1 MWTNWL
7 CAMYWGDSCEQ
18 KDPCLALM
26 EHIVQGSRRK
36 AAGILLEGQVS
47 LTSAWHHG
55 AVLREMPK
63 MALLSPVLTLGVE
76 WALVWGQLIH
86 MLASDLWVGR
96 EQHFPKQRQSWS
108 AAEIWVSLSKDWT
121 GGKWDNSSLKNGT
134 RSRKDSSIYQTA
146 EAKRGQERTQVK
158 HNEKTQNIWGVM
170 SWPEDVGVHWKGRNN
185 RCQGRLGQSQ
195 SWQGINKLLLRRAV
209 REPVPKAVLEPPISW
224 TLFPSLQGLA
234 VWLGLCSWE
243 VLSF

>member
-121 GGKWDNSSLKNGT
+121 GESEIIRHWRMEPEAEKTHLYT
-134 RSRKDSSIYQTA
+134 RQQKLRG
-146 EAKRGQERTQVK
+146 AKREPKLSIMRRHKIYEEWCPGQ
-158 HNEKTQNIWGVM
+158 KTWEFIGKAGTIDAKADLG
-170 SWPEDVGVHWKGRNN
+170 SLSHGR
-185 RCQGRLGQSQ
+185 GS
-195 SWQGINKLLLRRAV
+195 IN
-209 REPVPKAVLEPPISW
+209 S
-224 TLFPSLQGLA
+224 
-234 VWLGLCSWE
+234 C
-243 VLSF
+243 